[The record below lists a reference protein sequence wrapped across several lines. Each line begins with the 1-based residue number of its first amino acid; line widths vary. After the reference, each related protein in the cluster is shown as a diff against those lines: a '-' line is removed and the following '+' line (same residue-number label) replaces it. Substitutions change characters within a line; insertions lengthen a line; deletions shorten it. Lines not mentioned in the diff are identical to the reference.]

1 MRDPD
6 FSTRWALGA
15 LIIHPIVRLLFR
27 VHLEGIEHVP
37 LQGPAILAFN
47 HSSVLDGPVVAI
59 ETAKRRRRKIRFLIA
74 AEIMNAGL
82 VGLILRTFD
91 QIPIRRGA
99 RDAHAID
106 EALDTVAR
114 GAVVALAPEGKLN
127 EDGAQGLMRIKSGI
141 ARLALPSHV
150 PIVPVGVWGTHVLWP
165 KSGARWG
172 RVFSRPRLVLAYGA
186 PILPEGSVRDPANV
200 NELRA
205 RVRVSLEAQLA
216 RAQTVARASA

>member
-1 MRDPD
+1 M
-6 FSTRWALGA
+6 
-15 LIIHPIVRLLFR
+15 
-27 VHLEGIEHVP
+27 HLEGIEHVP